1 MKVAY
6 MHNFCTLCTPPN
18 ALRYCK
24 NCCKYNDFCSRNI
37 IDLAVLS
44 KF

>member
-6 MHNFCTLCTPPN
+6 MHNFCTLCIPPN

-24 NCCKYNDFCSRNI
+24 KHCIYSNFCSRK
-37 IDLAVLS
+37 DT
-44 KF
+44 